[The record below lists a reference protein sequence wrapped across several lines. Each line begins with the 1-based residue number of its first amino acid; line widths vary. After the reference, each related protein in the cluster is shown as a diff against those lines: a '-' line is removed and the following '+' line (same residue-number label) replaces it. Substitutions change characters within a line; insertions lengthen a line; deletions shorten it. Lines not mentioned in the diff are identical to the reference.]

1 MGTLS
6 VRENLYFSAA
16 LRLPN
21 SISWSEKRR
30 RVQKIIEDLG
40 LTACC
45 DTKVSDTIE
54 CYTIERENLVVVLFW
69 RFTRRLSKCI
79 AYGLDRQNLW

>member
-21 SISWSEKRR
+21 SISWRKKRCK
-30 RVQKIIEDLG
+30 VQKIIEDLG

-45 DTKVSDTIE
+45 DTKVNASDTIE
-54 CYTIERENLVVVLFW
+54 PWRGYT
-69 RFTRRLSKCI
+69 TYTYRLEMNN
-79 AYGLDRQNLW
+79 D